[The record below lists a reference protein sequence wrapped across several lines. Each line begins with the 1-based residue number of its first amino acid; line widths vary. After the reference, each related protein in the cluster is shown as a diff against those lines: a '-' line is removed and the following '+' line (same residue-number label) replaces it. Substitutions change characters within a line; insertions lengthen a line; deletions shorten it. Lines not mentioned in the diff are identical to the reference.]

1 MCIELFSMQEV
12 YNLLEDGKFTSSVQN
27 SGLYLIRVY

>member
-1 MCIELFSMQEV
+1 MYIELFSVQEV

-27 SGLYLIRVY
+27 SGLYLVTIY